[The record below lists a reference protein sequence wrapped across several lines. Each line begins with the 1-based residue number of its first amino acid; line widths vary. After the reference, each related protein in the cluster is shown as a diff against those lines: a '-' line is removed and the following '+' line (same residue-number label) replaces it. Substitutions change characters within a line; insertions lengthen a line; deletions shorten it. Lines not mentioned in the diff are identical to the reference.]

1 MTIYFLIG
9 TVIAGMFL
17 ALYARSVIQHIRSG
31 QPYRFEPVLA
41 VILAVVIAVA
51 WPLFVMLAIKD
62 MLKG

>member
-1 MTIYFLIG
+1 MTVYFLIG
-9 TVIAGMFL
+9 TVIAGLFL
-17 ALYARSVIQHIRSG
+17 ALYARSVLRLMRSG

-41 VILAVVIAVA
+41 VILAVVIAVV